1 MRKAYF
7 VSAFFFC
14 LHRLSFCWC
23 KLRKTYFVSTFS
35 CWDTIIWIARVEFPP
50 GPTFYINFKGLS
62 SVLKTQQKLWV
73 DWKVLGIAITRNPAH
88 MYESKRTKRTI
99 NHGHATS
106 AQTLAPSKKEK
117 AKKKKKGCSDIKYK
131 SSIIKIY
138 FNLTLTKYYF

>member
-1 MRKAYF
+1 MG
-7 VSAFFFC
+7 
-14 LHRLSFCWC
+14 RL
-23 KLRKTYFVSTFS
+23 KSTGDS
-35 CWDTIIWIARVEFPP
+35 
-50 GPTFYINFKGLS
+50 NNK
-62 SVLKTQQKLWV
+62 
-73 DWKVLGIAITRNPAH
+73 NPAH